1 MATPEQPSKQPSD
14 DQPSDEQPAKP
25 AQKQAAKPAAKQ
37 AAKPAQKQA
46 VEKSATQATGRKNRE
61 QRRRERFGQHRT
73 EAQGGWPAS
82 QPNPA
87 FGKDESRTGRP
98 DQDQTDLTGPGTG
111 GASEPDGRTPHHEGA
126 HPGESRG

>member
-1 MATPEQPSKQPSD
+1 MATPDQPSKQPSD
-14 DQPSDEQPAKP
+14 EQPSE
-25 AQKQAAKPAAKQ
+25 PAAKQ
-37 AAKPAQKQA
+37 AAKSAPKQA
-46 VEKSATQATGRKNRE
+46 VKKSAPKQAVKKSATQPTGRKNRE
-61 QRRRERFGQHRT
+61 QRRRERFGQHRP

>member
-1 MATPEQPSKQPSD
+1 MATPEQPSKQPSN
-14 DQPSDEQPAKP
+14 EQPAKP
-25 AQKQAAKPAAKQ
+25 SP
-37 AAKPAQKQA
+37 KQA
-46 VEKSATQATGRKNRE
+46 VKKAATQPTDRKNRE
-61 QRRRERFGQHRT
+61 QRRRERFGQHRP

-87 FGKDESRTGRP
+87 FGKDEARTGRP

>member
-1 MATPEQPSKQPSD
+1 MATPEKPSRKPVRKPGEQVAKQPAKQPSD
-14 DQPSDEQPAKP
+14 
-25 AQKQAAKPAAKQ
+25 
-37 AAKPAQKQA
+37 
-46 VEKSATQATGRKNRE
+46 RKNRE
-61 QRRRERFGQHRT
+61 ERRRERFGRHRP

-87 FGKDESRTGRP
+87 FGKDEARTGRP

-126 HPGESRG
+126 HPGDTKG